1 MVILARVGLCQSR
14 LEPILPSLRDRA
26 LRVQPNAP
34 GIRLV
39 EPEAASHQT
48 RTIKQKN
55 GRKARLF
62 CLAERDSVTFRDPGA
77 AAFGIAD
84 TFRIPPRAKQLARSY
99 P

>member
-1 MVILARVGLCQSR
+1 MDLMPR
-14 LEPILPSLRDRA
+14 LPSLRERA
-26 LRVQPNAP
+26 MRVQANAP
-34 GIRLV
+34 GIRLL
-39 EPEAASHQT
+39 EPKWLL
-48 RTIKQKN
+48 IKPSPKKN